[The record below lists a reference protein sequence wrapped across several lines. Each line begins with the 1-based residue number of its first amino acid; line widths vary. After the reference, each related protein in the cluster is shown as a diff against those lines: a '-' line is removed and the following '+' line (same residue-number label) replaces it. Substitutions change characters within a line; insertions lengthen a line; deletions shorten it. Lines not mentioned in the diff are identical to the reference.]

1 MIQQF
6 RVGTAPN
13 LIFYPP
19 EGVLDGAATLTI
31 TEDSGTEIVAAES
44 VTQAAS
50 PTTTLSAA
58 AESGAESLSVTSATG
73 FLAGRRYL
81 AKRANGIQFE
91 VTARGVES
99 GLITLNEGL
108 PEGLASGD
116 GLRDWRLLR
125 ALTTTDTATV
135 KRSVKAL
142 WVYAVGGEP
151 KSYVQRFD
159 IVREPF
165 WFALTEADIRSKS
178 PDWGDYKGRTQRWM
192 PLIEGAHADV
202 DEVVRAAGLYPD
214 RVRDREHL
222 KSAVI
227 NALLARVHRSAGSIQ
242 EEVYRKDMN
251 ADISAALNQ
260 KNRYDTDDS
269 GTDSVGD
276 ATNIPAGGFI
286 MALI

>member
-31 TEDSGTEIVAAES
+31 TEDSGTEVVAAES

-50 PTTTLSAA
+50 PSTTLLAA
-58 AESGAESLSVTSATG
+58 AESGAESLSVASATG
-73 FLAGRRYL
+73 FVAGRRYL

-108 PEGLASGD
+108 PEALALGD
-116 GLRDWRLLR
+116 GLRDWKLSR
-125 ALTTTDTATV
+125 ALTTTNTATV
-135 KRSVKAL
+135 KRSLKAL

-165 WFALTEADIRSKS
+165 WFAITEADIRVKS
-178 PDWGDYKGRTQRWM
+178 PDWGDFKGRTQRWV
-192 PLIEGAHADV
+192 PLIEGAHGDV
-202 DEVVRAAGLYPD
+202 DEIVRASGLYPD
-214 RVRDREHL
+214 RLRDRDHL

-227 NALLARVHRSAGSIQ
+227 NALLARVHRSAGTQ
-242 EEVYRKDMN
+242 EESYRADMN
-251 ADISAALNQ
+251 ADIAAALQQ

-276 ATNIPAGGFI
+276 SDNIPAGGFI